1 MGGLE
6 HVREKYR
13 KRESKS
19 LLHESCDVGY
29 TYKQIAS
36 ALIHPTKE
44 SARADTFQGPECYF
58 VGFFIAQQSSF
69 GSEAT
74 FRVPA
79 LLTSGTGVT
88 KPDVKANRDFLC
100 LFH

>member
-1 MGGLE
+1 M
-6 HVREKYR
+6 
-13 KRESKS
+13 
-19 LLHESCDVGY
+19 SCDVRY

-36 ALIHPTKE
+36 ALFHPTKE

-58 VGFFIAQQSSF
+58 VGFFIAQPSSH

-79 LLTSGTGVT
+79 LLTNGPGGS
-88 KPDVKANRDFLC
+88 KPDVKENCDFNVY
-100 LFH
+100 FTI

>member
-29 TYKQIAS
+29 TYKQSAS

-58 VGFFIAQQSSF
+58 VIFFIAQQSSH

-79 LLTSGTGVT
+79 LLTNDPGGDKT
-88 KPDVKANRDFLC
+88 
-100 LFH
+100 